1 MESIKLLQEVRVMK
15 KITLLGLGSIFLLA
29 GSSKAG
35 LLIDFEASIGLIQ
48 QKPRGYV
55 SYEPIQDSDK
65 IDVKNDAHLGDKTKP
80 WVKLK
85 LEHSIPVLPNI
96 KLAYMP
102 MKFDGSGILT
112 REINWGGRTYKANA
126 DFNLSVKLDRVDTTL
141 YYNLPFIKT
150 ATAGKLDVEL
160 GLNIRTVMFDG
171 KLNGTEKKYK
181 SKYFRE

>member
-102 MKFDGSGILT
+102 MKFDGSGI
-112 REINWGGRTYKANA
+112 
-126 DFNLSVKLDRVDTTL
+126 
-141 YYNLPFIKT
+141 
-150 ATAGKLDVEL
+150 
-160 GLNIRTVMFDG
+160 
-171 KLNGTEKKYK
+171 
-181 SKYFRE
+181 